1 MIQNKVLVRA
11 GRFQGGKLPYVN
23 YVGQIKPAD
32 MSKIIWWGDFG
43 NDGTGDGSISAP
55 FLTFGAALDAFAT
68 NTHKWI
74 LKTDLSVYGEATAGQ
89 YVDDAADRVYLDPT
103 KANDSGD
110 GLTAATA
117 KKTYAAAAAVL
128 VSSGRS
134 AIHCVGS
141 FSLADVISQPT
152 QGEIGESLTLSAAP
166 SYSATETLSVTNSRF
181 VGGIRTPAGTLIIIG
196 VNLSSGTLIYRSTDG
211 VNWTSIAAPSYWSTS
226 RYPTGICYGA
236 GKVVIS
242 GIGFPTSDD
251 VLYSTDDG
259 LSFSISGSIGHSA
272 SWKGICYTGT
282 NFVLY
287 NTDTSPP
294 NRVYYSPDLTTWTAV
309 APGYSAGWNIFSIAS
324 DGAGKVL
331 MVGRKSGTTALLLY
345 STDHGATWTDIS
357 STTGFGVGANT
368 GGYICIDV
376 GYRDGYWYVLQ
387 DTIATAYYYSTSPS
401 TLWTGVTDTLPL
413 PFVNNPSSHFS
424 WSGNKGGLI
433 IAGTDTLGN
442 EIGILNNSGY
452 TVLTTAFGGYYDNLG
467 SLVAG
472 SGASEVIC
480 IFGQD
485 SGGKGVVESF
495 LAESA
500 NIRANV
506 TNAKTSSST
515 LAKLAPSVKCENI
528 TAQPTTGKAVVSFSG
543 AKMVCSKIISADD
556 TAISH
561 SGNFFSVKRCVISG
575 LLPAS
580 ITATAAASG
589 DVELLQS
596 VFAGGVNLTNTA
608 GTDKEIIQDC
618 IIQGNFS
625 AAELVTVKANVSG
638 SLVNSTSQSI
648 VSTIPPIFVDTTD
661 YFLSRIA
668 LGQAVDSPLINR
680 SAYFSYIYNAATYK
694 DDFGPYRAFTALV
707 QTVFR
712 EAFLLPR
719 FGGNALSEDVENV
732 AALLKSIRG
741 KPDVSNRPQG
751 RLDYLSWQSKSI
763 NSEVRRFV
771 SYMEKLT
778 DLTVYLDYDF
788 DGQAP
793 GAITINGAHSAG
805 TFEINIQPLDIPV
818 GTVVSLFG
826 KSQIVTQRYPRA
838 GAATKLVLD
847 DVLGGGL
854 SDAQSVE
861 ITYIQGAGE
870 FVYVPN
876 RPRKNLRIFSR
887 KKDAYS
893 GMVYTFVRKAE

>member
-23 YVGQIKPAD
+23 YVGQINPAD

-43 NDGTGDGSISAP
+43 NDATGDGSISAP

-89 YVDDAADRVYLDPT
+89 YVDDAADRVYIDPT

-117 KKTYAAAAAVL
+117 KKTYAAAKAVL
-128 VSSGRS
+128 VSSGRT
-134 AIHCVGS
+134 AIHCIGS
-141 FSLADVISQPT
+141 FTMTDMITART
-152 QGEIGESLTLSAAP
+152 QGAIGDTLTYNVDPGIEAPSLRYTTTAYSGETVIAVAENSVGTLLVVSRTLSG
-166 SYSATETLSVTNSRF
+166 SK
-181 VGGIRTPAGTLIIIG
+181 IQ
-196 VNLSSGTLIYRSTDG
+196 RSTDG
-211 VNWTSIAAPSYWSTS
+211 GATFSTISNPWS
-226 RYPTGICYGA
+226 PTGDGALGVAFSSSVWVICG
-236 GKVVIS
+236 GN
-242 GIGFPTSDD
+242 GH
-251 VLYSTDDG
+251 LLRSTDDG
-259 LSFSISGSIGHSA
+259 LTWSQITLA
-272 SWKGICYTGT
+272 NKWYGILYTGT
-282 NFVLY
+282 QFIMHGKKTSAVIDSVVMAKS
-287 NTDTSPP
+287 TDGS
-294 NRVYYSPDLTTWTAV
+294 SWTAV
-309 APGYSAGWNIFSIAS
+309 TSAWGTSAS
-324 DGAGKVL
+324 DNVGDFAHDGSGNL
-331 MVGRKSGTTALLLY
+331 IMVGYNGTSTLIQK
-345 STDHGATWTDIS
+345 STDHGSTWTDIS
-357 STTGFGVGANT
+357 STLSNGAGRSVAIGSGVWTVFAGDSVCKAFKSTDFGATWSEITGVVSGSYIVEKAIYSTKMAGVIFSEGGGANLRLLKGSSAIT
-368 GGYICIDV
+368 
-376 GYRDGYWYVLQ
+376 LQ
-387 DTIATAYYYSTSPS
+387 NYGSDSVFLMWVSTQ
-401 TLWTGVTDTLPL
+401 
-413 PFVNNPSSHFS
+413 
-424 WSGNKGGLI
+424 
-433 IAGTDTLGN
+433 
-442 EIGILNNSGY
+442 
-452 TVLTTAFGGYYDNLG
+452 
-467 SLVAG
+467 
-472 SGASEVIC
+472 SGADRGYFRVSN
-480 IFGQD
+480 GA
-485 SGGKGVVESF
+485 SNLLYSF
-495 LAESA
+495 TAQYGNLQADSA
-500 NIRANV
+500 NIAIHSSKYASPSAGVNLAN
-506 TNAKTSSST
+506 
-515 LAKLAPSVKCENI
+515 
-528 TAQPTTGKAVVSFSG
+528 
-543 AKMVCSKIISADD
+543 ISAEPSTGLALESLAGFSSLDCRFVS
-556 TAISH
+556 TTTKAIS
-561 SGNFFSVKRCVISG
+561 SVGNVQKIRRSLVKG
-575 LLPAS
+575 
-580 ITATAAASG
+580 TAAAEIVGTAATLG
-589 DVELLQS
+589 DVEATQN
-596 VFAGGVNLTNTA
+596 VFAGGLSVDNTG
-608 GTDKEIIQDC
+608 GTDKEVFEDNLIE
-618 IIQGNFS
+618 GNF
-625 AAELVTVKANVSG
+625 AATALVTVKSNITG
-638 SLVNSTSQSI
+638 SVVNSTSQSI
-648 VSTIPPIFVDTTD
+648 VSTIPAIFVDTTD

-680 SAYFSYIYNAATYK
+680 SAYFSYTYNAATYK